1 MANDPPRCRNVLL
14 AALPLLALLVSSDSS
29 AQAPGRE
36 PFPAGRYRLDP
47 HHARIAWSVDHLG
60 FSTYRGLIP
69 SVTGTLAI
77 DPAHPEAA
85 RLDAVVQM
93 AGITSLDDAL
103 DKRLRGP
110 QFFDTARYP
119 TATYHADGLGMTGP
133 HTALLHGTITLCGI
147 THPLDM
153 NVRFERAGSDPV
165 DGRLTLGFNG
175 AAILRR
181 SSFGV
186 VAYTPLIGD
195 DVELDLEAEFKPDAA
210 DTP

>member
-1 MANDPPRCRNVLL
+1 MVNRRRSKWAGLL
-14 AALPLLALLVSSDSS
+14 ASLALLAPMPSR
-29 AQAPGRE
+29 AAAPGV

-47 HHARIAWSVDHLG
+47 HHARIGWSVDHLG

-69 SVTGTLAI
+69 AVTGTLVI

-85 RLDAVVQM
+85 RLDAVVPM

-103 DKRLRGP
+103 DRRLRGP

-119 TATYHADGLGMTGP
+119 TASYHASGLSMTGP
-133 HTALLHGTITLCGI
+133 ATALLHGSITLCGV

-153 NVRFERAGSDPV
+153 NVRFERAASDPV

-175 AAILRR
+175 AATLRR
-181 SSFGV
+181 STFGV
-186 VAYTPLIGD
+186 VAYTPLVGD
-195 DVELDLEAEFKPDAA
+195 DVGLELEAEFKPDASG
-210 DTP
+210 P

>member
-1 MANDPPRCRNVLL
+1 MAV
-14 AALPLLALLVSSDSS
+14 LPLLLLATSPGGR
-29 AQAPGRE
+29 AQAPASQGPASLGPGRE

-69 SVTGTLAI
+69 SVTGMLAI

-85 RLDAVVQM
+85 RLDAVVPM
-93 AGITSLDDAL
+93 ARITSLDDAL
-103 DKRLRGP
+103 DERLRGP
-110 QFFDTARYP
+110 QFFDTVHYP
-119 TATYHADGLGMTGP
+119 TATYHADGLVMTGP
-133 HTALLHGTITLCGI
+133 RTARLRGSITLCGI
-147 THPLDM
+147 THPLEM
-153 NVRFERAGSDPV
+153 NVRFDRAGSDPV

-186 VAYTPLIGD
+186 VAYTPLVGD
-195 DVELDLEAEFKPDAA
+195 DVELDLEAEFKPDVANI
-210 DTP
+210 P